1 MKRYQYAA
9 LDCIQLLTYNAAMD
23 MDMTLDQ
30 ALWDALAV
38 SARER
43 PAFVR
48 PYFDPA
54 SQLEP
59 MLAEMRLQTA
69 EARQSFDKWVRR
81 AHVIGEK
88 LTEVLSQNAVNS
100 GHITKLRWAAE
111 RIEEK
116 CDENS
121 KILEREMK
129 RSDRLVREM
138 RSFNGKSAKAFQAI
152 LNENFDLSRREIED
166 RLEFALLLRAMATR
180 HDPDKKIV
188 ATASTPKEVE
198 DFLLSVMHS

>member
-1 MKRYQYAA
+1 MA

-30 ALWDALAV
+30 ALWDALAI

-48 PYFDPA
+48 PYFDPS

-59 MLAEMRLQTA
+59 MLADMRRQTEETRQGY
-69 EARQSFDKWVRR
+69 EAWARR
-81 AHVIGEK
+81 GLGMAQN
-88 LTEVLSQNAVNS
+88 LTDVLSQNQVNAS
-100 GHITKLRWAAE
+100 HVAKLRWAAE

-116 CDENS
+116 CEDYA
-121 KILEREMK
+121 KDLEREIK
-129 RSDRLVREM
+129 RSERLVRELRTYN
-138 RSFNGKSAKAFQAI
+138 RSSSETLQDIFDEI
-152 LNENFDLSRREIED
+152 FDLDRQEIED
-166 RLEFALLLRAMATR
+166 KLAFALMLRALATKF
-180 HDPDKKIV
+180 DPGKKII
-188 ATASTPKEVE
+188 ATASTPEEVE